1 MKEISVVIPCYNVE
15 QYIDQCVESLVN
27 QTFGIERMELIFVN
41 DASTD
46 STLDKLA
53 VWEQKYP
60 DSIIV
65 ITLLENSKRGTA
77 RNIGMEYASG
87 YYLGFI
93 DSDDYVE
100 YDMYERM
107 YRFHKAHEVDCVVC
121 GRYNER
127 VVDGNLVRSITGPK
141 QDGIMDLQNQKY
153 RSHAIGLAAKS
164 GVVQRL
170 YKREWLLGL
179 GVTFPENL
187 MYEDNYFNGIVNY
200 YFNRVGL
207 ISAPLYHYRY
217 NESSTCHLRNTMH
230 HLDRLKV
237 ELMKL
242 EELMKRNLYDTY
254 FQNIEFDFVY
264 LYFVNTLAIMISRLD
279 EIPEGIVHEMQRT
292 VRTLF
297 PNWRE
302 NELLKG
308 EEDIMSAC
316 QMIDYPFEVGNKS
329 EVQQVF
335 NSLYKQNDT

>member
-1 MKEISVVIPCYNVE
+1 M
-15 QYIDQCVESLVN
+15 
-27 QTFGIERMELIFVN
+27 
-41 DASTD
+41 
-46 STLDKLA
+46 
-53 VWEQKYP
+53 
-60 DSIIV
+60 
-65 ITLLENSKRGTA
+65 
-77 RNIGMEYASG
+77 
-87 YYLGFI
+87 
-93 DSDDYVE
+93 
-100 YDMYERM
+100 
-107 YRFHKAHEVDCVVC
+107 
-121 GRYNER
+121 
-127 VVDGNLVRSITGPK
+127 
-141 QDGIMDLQNQKY
+141 
-153 RSHAIGLAAKS
+153 
-164 GVVQRL
+164 RL
-170 YKREWLLGL
+170 YKREWLLGV